1 MTLIPVHDNNYK
13 LVIYSQWTRYH
24 WAPRPLQLT
33 HLEFFNDAIKS
44 IIILWPK
51 NTYPYHL
58 SHNPADKMTTYETR
72 CPRTS
77 SFHSYFSTSA
87 SKHPVCLPTIQGTKK
102 KKFLQSTVPV
112 KPTITPHYHWYIYE
126 EPDLLSTVIQI
137 FVADDYSKSSNLG
150 IEWIF

>member
-1 MTLIPVHDNNYK
+1 MALIPVHDNNYK

-33 HLEFFNDAIKS
+33 HLQFFNDAIKS

-77 SFHSYFSTSA
+77 FFHSYFSTSA

-102 KKFLQSTVPV
+102 KKSSFNLPYQSNQQSLRTTIDISTRNQTSLQLLYRFSLQMITVSLV
-112 KPTITPHYHWYIYE
+112 T
-126 EPDLLSTVIQI
+126 L
-137 FVADDYSKSSNLG
+137 A
-150 IEWIF
+150 